1 MLGADILA
9 VAVTHISS
17 NGVWIL
23 IGDHEF
29 VLPYADFP
37 WFRQATV
44 DQILAVERPTPDHLY
59 WPKLDV
65 DLSVGSIKDPWAYP
79 LVAGPRSPRP
89 WSATFGTVRPEDR

>member
-1 MLGADILA
+1 MPGADTLA
-9 VAVTHISS
+9 DEVTQISS

-23 IGDHEF
+23 IGDDEF

-44 DQILAVERPTPDHLY
+44 DQILAVERPPPDHLY

-65 DLSVGSIKDPWAYP
+65 DLSVRSIKDPSSFP
-79 LVAGPRSPRP
+79 LVAGQRP
-89 WSATFGTVRPEDR
+89 SGS

>member
-1 MLGADILA
+1 MPGTDTLA
-9 VAVTHISS
+9 VEVTHISS

-23 IGDHEF
+23 IGEDEF

-59 WPKLDV
+59 WPKLDI
-65 DLSVGSIKDPWAYP
+65 DLSVRSIKDPSSFP
-79 LVAGPRSPRP
+79 LVAAHRPSRS
-89 WSATFGTVRPEDR
+89 

>member
-1 MLGADILA
+1 MNDTCKKLQMPGTDTLA
-9 VAVTHISS
+9 VEVTHISS

-65 DLSVGSIKDPWAYP
+65 DLSVRSIKDPSSFP
-79 LVAGPRSPRP
+79 LVAGQRP
-89 WSATFGTVRPEDR
+89 SGS